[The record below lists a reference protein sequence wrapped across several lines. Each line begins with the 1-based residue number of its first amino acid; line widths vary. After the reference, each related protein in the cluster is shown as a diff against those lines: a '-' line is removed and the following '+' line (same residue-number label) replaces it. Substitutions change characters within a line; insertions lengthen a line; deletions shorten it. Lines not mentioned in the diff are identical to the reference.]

1 MFTNLKNN
9 NRLNVYIPIIA
20 NDLKRDYIVGNL
32 IIPYM
37 PYSNIQT
44 IIQKGVAE
52 KLIFILLKKKNFIE
66 DKVRNSKRKKNI
78 YNNSTYSLL
87 IEQVVL

>member
-1 MFTNLKNN
+1 MLTNLKNN

-20 NDLKRDYIVGNL
+20 NDLKRDYLVGNL

-52 KLIFILLKKKNFIE
+52 N
-66 DKVRNSKRKKNI
+66 
-78 YNNSTYSLL
+78 
-87 IEQVVL
+87 

>member
-1 MFTNLKNN
+1 MTNYLYLINQTIKRKNFILCKNTKEKLKMLTNLKNN

-20 NDLKRDYIVGNL
+20 NDLKRDYLVGNL

-44 IIQKGVAE
+44 IIQKE
-52 KLIFILLKKKNFIE
+52 WRKN
-66 DKVRNSKRKKNI
+66 
-78 YNNSTYSLL
+78 
-87 IEQVVL
+87 